1 MEQSTAASP
10 VSPAAGRA
18 PAFRWALS
26 ARRRPGSDKEAT
38 VLACAVLDALG
49 VPGEGSASLV
59 SDLARATAYVLTH
72 GSADAYRL
80 TIEIDGGQCTVRVDD
95 RETGEDSGTEGAAE
109 QQGAGQLQGAGQPQG
124 AGQLQG
130 VGPSQ
135 GVGDAGFGRLCVQ
148 HRADGSVSVFFRRP
162 FPPVAELAPD
172 GPERPGEREAASG
185 AEREGSADVVPLPVV
200 PLASGAC
207 GRAEAVTTD
216 MAAEG

>member
-1 MEQSTAASP
+1 MEQSTAASRM
-10 VSPAAGRA
+10 SPAAGRA

-80 TIEIDGGQCTVRVDD
+80 TIEIDGGQCAVRVD
-95 RETGEDSGTEGAAE
+95 EDAGDEGSG
-109 QQGAGQLQGAGQPQG
+109 QLPGAG
-124 AGQLQG
+124 
-130 VGPSQ
+130 
-135 GVGDAGFGRLCVQ
+135 DAGRLCVH
-148 HRADGSVSVFFRRP
+148 HRTDGSLTVSFRRP
-162 FPPVAELAPD
+162 FPVVAELAPS
-172 GPERPGEREAASG
+172 GPESAGP
-185 AEREGSADVVPLPVV
+185 ADVVPLPVV
-200 PLASGAC
+200 PRASGGC
-207 GRAEAVTTD
+207 GRPGAVTTD

>member
-1 MEQSTAASP
+1 MEQSTAVSRMSP
-10 VSPAAGRA
+10 AAAGRA

-80 TIEIDGGQCTVRVDD
+80 TIEIDGGQCAVRVDD
-95 RETGEDSGTEGAAE
+95 REAGEEPGGEGAA
-109 QQGAGQLQGAGQPQG
+109 QQLGTGEAGA
-124 AGQLQG
+124 
-130 VGPSQ
+130 
-135 GVGDAGFGRLCVQ
+135 GRLCVH
-148 HRADGSVSVFFRRP
+148 HRTDGSLVVFFRRP
-162 FPPVAELAPD
+162 FPEVTELASGGPEEPD
-172 GPERPGEREAASG
+172 GPERPSGPERAG
-185 AEREGSADVVPLPVV
+185 GPERTGSADVVPLPVA

-207 GRAEAVTTD
+207 GRSGAVATD
-216 MAAEG
+216 LAAEG

>member
-10 VSPAAGRA
+10 MSPAAGRA
-18 PAFRWALS
+18 PAFRWGLS

-80 TIEIDGGQCTVRVDD
+80 TIEIDGGQCAVRVDD
-95 RETGEDSGTEGAAE
+95 RETGEDSGGEGTG
-109 QQGAGQLQGAGQPQG
+109 QQGAG
-124 AGQLQG
+124 
-130 VGPSQ
+130 
-135 GVGDAGFGRLCVQ
+135 DAGAGRLCVD
-148 HRADGSVSVFFRRP
+148 HRTDGSLAVFFRRP
-162 FPPVAELAPD
+162 FPEVTELAPG
-172 GPERPGEREAASG
+172 GPERQGGAEVPGGPARPSG
-185 AEREGSADVVPLPVV
+185 PEREGSADVVPLPVV

-207 GRAEAVTTD
+207 GRPEAVTTD

>member
-1 MEQSTAASP
+1 MEQSTAASRM
-10 VSPAAGRA
+10 SPAAGRA

-80 TIEIDGGQCTVRVDD
+80 TIEIDDGQCAVRVDD
-95 RETGEDSGTEGAAE
+95 READEESGGAGAAQ
-109 QQGAGQLQGAGQPQG
+109 QQGAG
-124 AGQLQG
+124 
-130 VGPSQ
+130 
-135 GVGDAGFGRLCVQ
+135 DAGAGRLCVH
-148 HRADGSVSVFFRRP
+148 HRTDGSLAVFFRRP
-162 FPPVAELAPD
+162 FPVIAELAPN
-172 GPERPGEREAASG
+172 GPEGSGGPEGPGR
-185 AEREGSADVVPLPVV
+185 AEREGSADVVPLPVA

-207 GRAEAVTTD
+207 GRPEAVATD

>member
-10 VSPAAGRA
+10 MSPAAGRA

-80 TIEIDGGQCTVRVDD
+80 TIEIDGGQCAVRVDD
-95 RETGEDSGTEGAAE
+95 REAGEDSGGEGAAR
-109 QQGAGQLQGAGQPQG
+109 QQGAGQPQG
-124 AGQLQG
+124 ATQQQGLGQPQG
-130 VGPSQ
+130 A
-135 GVGDAGFGRLCVQ
+135 GDAGAGRLCVH
-148 HRADGSVSVFFRRP
+148 HRTDGSLAVFFRRP
-162 FPPVAELAPD
+162 FPVVAELARGCPETPS
-172 GPERPGEREAASG
+172 GP
-185 AEREGSADVVPLPVV
+185 EREGSADVVPLPVV

-207 GRAEAVTTD
+207 GRAEAVATD